1 VNSDEERDAARKIVA
16 QVTSDVSEEFKILDM
31 LGLLVSDEEEELDD

>member
-1 VNSDEERDAARKIVA
+1 MNSDEERDTARKIVA
-16 QVTSDVSEEFKILDM
+16 QVTSDVSEEFEILDM

>member
-16 QVTSDVSEEFKILDM
+16 QITPDMSAEFEILDM

>member
-1 VNSDEERDAARKIVA
+1 MNSDEERDAARKIVA